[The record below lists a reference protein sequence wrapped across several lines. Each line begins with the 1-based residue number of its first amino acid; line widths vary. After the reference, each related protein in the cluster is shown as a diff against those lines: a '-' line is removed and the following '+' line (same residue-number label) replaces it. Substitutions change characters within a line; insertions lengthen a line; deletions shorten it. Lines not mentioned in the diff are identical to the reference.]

1 MDACR
6 RRAAFPE
13 GHNVTKTSCHW
24 ALQVRDFAFVPDDG
38 RITALSY
45 DTFGIPS
52 IPEALLNVYEVRA
65 SSQPSP

>member
-1 MDACR
+1 
-6 RRAAFPE
+6 
-13 GHNVTKTSCHW
+13 
-24 ALQVRDFAFVPDDG
+24 VRDFAFVPDDG